1 MTSVGPAGVESSSAR
16 MHGKRDT
23 TLIWTVHTK
32 QAKSETRKGT
42 RKSTGRDVV
51 QTNMI
56 RKLTKNK
63 KKLQTTLKIL
73 KDKLVERD
81 KQLAILEKARKGAEE
96 ARKGAEKARKGAE
109 EARKSVEAVRIAL
122 SQSKDE
128 VINCKNKEISDL
140 KMEVLRAKG
149 LLSAR
154 GIFERVLNLIHD
166 EQTSLKGKFNAT
178 NVCSKLDTLTSGK
191 FHLLSVACGSF
202 LYSICGAG
210 RWLTFVWN
218 AHKACGTVL
227 GLSAY
232 AKKLYSTLSAEIHG
246 YPWATNAVQ
255 LSDELCT
262 EDRDFLLQL
271 CMDMGLTI

>member
-1 MTSVGPAGVESSSAR
+1 MTSVGPAVESSSAR
-16 MHGKRDT
+16 MH
-23 TLIWTVHTK
+23 
-32 QAKSETRKGT
+32 
-42 RKSTGRDVV
+42 GRDVV

-81 KQLAILEKARKGAEE
+81 NQLAILEKARKGAEE
-96 ARKGAEKARKGAE
+96 ARK
-109 EARKSVEAVRIAL
+109 SVEAVSIAL

-210 RWLTFVWN
+210 RWLTFVRN